1 MGGEGATSA
10 ATAVS
15 DILSILGTSTT
26 TLMGIPI
33 VAAALALPFT
43 RQIISLVKKLFKKG

>member
-1 MGGEGATSA
+1 MEGAATA

-15 DILSILGTSTT
+15 DVIGIVSTSVTS
-26 TLMGIPI
+26 LMAIPL

-43 RQIISLVKKLFKKG
+43 RGIVSLVKKLFKKG